1 MTTEQLKQLQSM
13 LDDAKYSIQQLQNYY
28 GKVMDNDN
36 DSHQEGYGLLT
47 TADYARDGTSRFRR
61 NSHTRSGSF

>member
-13 LDDAKYSIQQLQNYY
+13 LDDAKCSVQQLQNYY
-28 GKVMDNDN
+28 GKVMDDDN

-47 TADYARDGTSRFRR
+47 TADYALDDFQDKLLDFLKQEG
-61 NSHTRSGSF
+61 

>member
-13 LDDAKYSIQQLQNYY
+13 LDDAKYSMQQLQNYY

-47 TADYARDGTSRFRR
+47 TADYALDDFQDKLS
-61 NSHTRSGSF
+61 SFSKLEDE

>member
-13 LDDAKYSIQQLQNYY
+13 LDDAKYSMQQLQNYY

-47 TADYARDGTSRFRR
+47 TADYALDDFQDKLS
-61 NSHTRSGSF
+61 SFSKLEEE